1 MFLAIIICSVSAK
14 NIDAIVFLVI
24 KIEESSGILEKDKYI
39 GNMIHTSQLDKRV
52 HVSSEGEFFFYVLT
66 QEGE

>member
-1 MFLAIIICSVSAK
+1 VSGK
-14 NIDAIVFLVI
+14 NIDAIVFWVI

-52 HVSSEGEFFFYVLT
+52 HVSSEGEFFLCVNT
-66 QEGE
+66 RR